1 MLKLSWQHYVYYG
14 QYNKRSTTVI
24 HENGLPTYRCW
35 ISFVSFS
42 PTKVVACCTPSLQPQ
57 SFESGHPR
65 NPTFPWYELF
75 SNVSNCFPLGMH
87 PTRLL
92 WQIFKTSS
100 DVRDVSFC
108 GISPLILLDERSN
121 DSSTD
126 NWWSDIGIS
135 PSKQLWDKFNVR
147 SPIRSPIAWDMTFK
161 SIFWE
166 IDNYFCSQNLRKFK
180 LQSLCCHY

>member
-87 PTRLL
+87 PTRWL
-92 WQIFKTSS
+92 WERFKNSRN
-100 DVRDVSFC
+100 VRDASC
-108 GISPLILLDERSN
+108 YGISPLILLDERSN
-121 DSSTD
+121 YSSTNKFWND
-126 NWWSDIGIS
+126 AGIW
-135 PSKQLWDKFNVR
+135 PSKALWDKFNVR
-147 SPIRSPIAWDMTFK
+147 SPTRSPIMLGIWP
-161 SIFWE
+161 S
-166 IDNYFCSQNLRKFK
+166 NLFFERLIIMLEVKI
-180 LQSLCCHY
+180 LTES